1 MRSRYFWGLTGAGTA
16 GFALAVVVA
25 TLGTTGRS
33 SRADGLHSK
42 HEHTAACAPRPA
54 PVVGEGNW
62 MWVRE
67 PEQERRVMASIFN
80 RYCIR
85 CHGADAR
92 GVYDV
97 PDIPNFVDA
106 CWQDTRP
113 DDYIAQVLDLGRGA
127 CMPSFRGTLN
137 YEEYWAMAR
146 YLRTFDP
153 RRQAP
158 RPSNGQPDIRP
169 GANPQPVNT
178 PPPALGAAPSPEPAA
193 PPPPPV
199 APAPAAVRPAAPVPA
214 PAPPAPATSR

>member
-1 MRSRYFWGLTGAGTA
+1 MRSKYCRGLTGAGTA
-16 GFALAVVVA
+16 GFALAFALA
-25 TLGTTGRS
+25 TLATTGRG
-33 SRADGLHSK
+33 SRADGLFHK
-42 HEHTAACAPRPA
+42 HVQTAACAPRPA

-97 PDIPNFVDA
+97 PDIPNFVDT
-106 CWQDTRP
+106 CWQDTRA

-153 RRQAP
+153 RRHFPSRHDSLKPSGMVAATFP
-158 RPSNGQPDIRP
+158 EAAEMTVADWLRPLK
-169 GANPQPVNT
+169 A
-178 PPPALGAAPSPEPAA
+178 
-193 PPPPPV
+193 
-199 APAPAAVRPAAPVPA
+199 
-214 PAPPAPATSR
+214 